1 MPGGQREPARQ
12 GELRS
17 GTCRGRPWRPG
28 RDARLPGIRS
38 KTLLTVMTKKKILV
52 VDDEMDM
59 RFYVTAFLESN
70 GYEALATRDGKNGLR
85 KAREDRPD
93 LIILDIMMP
102 GDGGVKMY
110 SRLKSDPALA
120 GIPVI
125 MLSAVAERSFRH
137 FLAMLNTQSAQ
148 PVPDPVAYLEK
159 PLDHARLLDSIRQT
173 IG

>member
-1 MPGGQREPARQ
+1 MAH
-12 GELRS
+12 
-17 GTCRGRPWRPG
+17 
-28 RDARLPGIRS
+28 
-38 KTLLTVMTKKKILV
+38 KKILV

-59 RFYVTAFLESN
+59 RFYVSALLESH
-70 GYEALATRDGKNGLR
+70 GYQAVATRDGKEGMQ
-85 KAREDRPD
+85 KARDDRPD

-110 SRLKSDPALA
+110 ARLQEDPALA
-120 GIPVI
+120 QIPVI

-137 FLAMLNTQSAQ
+137 YLAMLNAQSGQ

-159 PLDHARLLDSIRQT
+159 PVDHERLLERIRQT